1 MLRNYPVIDLSVF
14 GLESVST
21 ELKFDIGDELGRT
34 LEGKVQE
41 DF

>member
-1 MLRNYPVIDLSVF
+1 MLRNYPIIDLSVF
-14 GLESVST
+14 GLENVST

-34 LEGKVQE
+34 LEGKVYD